1 MSPVIHLISAFSLAV
16 GSFPSPVALA
26 FAVPGNVFEIVVSV
40 GSCPPPVASALA
52 VTHFLRVFA
61 VILGLVCQSIAE
73 FPANILH

>member
-1 MSPVIHLISAFSLAV
+1 MSPMIHLVSAFSLAV
-16 GSFPSPVALA
+16 GSFPSPVALG
-26 FAVPGNVFEIVVSV
+26 FAVPDIVFEIVVSI
-40 GSCPPPVASALA
+40 GSCPPFTASALA